1 MKDLRGVAE
10 GELVFPDGKLP
21 ALDFRKGGNAII
33 TSEEHFSREPL
44 TGEARFQIVHLADD
58 YWRLARLDKNSVLET
73 ERQQALMYAS
83 LRDDAERR
91 IVAARYVLFVRGVSV
106 PAKLDGWNGKVE
118 EPARFDGVAL
128 LYALSPAKLLAG
140 IPLHVASDP
149 AQKLDTK
156 SSQKSQQDKV
166 MLALE
171 ARGRDQLWDEL
182 KKRAASLER
191 PPIVY
196 MSIGD

>member
-1 MKDLRGVAE
+1 MKDLRGIAE
-10 GELVFPDGKLP
+10 GELDLPDGPLP

-58 YWRLARLDKNSVLET
+58 HWRLARLDRESVLET
-73 ERQQALMYAS
+73 ERQQALIYAS

-91 IVAARYVLFVRGVSV
+91 IVDAKYVLFVRGVST
-106 PAKLDGWNGKVE
+106 PAQLDTWNETVT

-128 LYALSPAKLLAG
+128 LYALSPPKLLAG
-140 IPLHVASDP
+140 IPLRVASDP
-149 AQKLDTK
+149 AQKLDAK
-156 SSQKSQQDKV
+156 SSQQSQQDKV

-171 ARGRDQLWDEL
+171 ARGRDMLWDEL
-182 KKRAASLER
+182 KKRGASLDR